1 MISLEAY
8 RAAIGCF
15 STKLNLTVRNR
26 CYRFFLNEGKRF
38 LPHFLILLRTIKTMR
53 CFLMFT
59 LMLVLLKAGDIES
72 NPGPVNIQ
80 KVVQGTVNQ

>member
-1 MISLEAY
+1 
-8 RAAIGCF
+8 
-15 STKLNLTVRNR
+15 
-26 CYRFFLNEGKRF
+26 
-38 LPHFLILLRTIKTMR
+38 
-53 CFLMFT
+53 MFT